1 VTGAAK
7 RIGREIALGFAAQ
20 GAGCLVHY
28 HRSVGPAQSVVA
40 ECQALGVRAEALAA
54 DLESPSDICSL
65 AEEAT
70 KRGVDILVHNAST
83 FSRLPFLE
91 SDAAA
96 HAETLDRDWAVHVRA
111 PYLLGRLLGEHM
123 VAKGFGRIVLFGD
136 WSSEAAVYRHYA
148 PYIVSKAA
156 VPALAKTL
164 ALELGSRSAGV
175 TVNAI
180 LPGPIVP
187 PEGHDPATVEMVAR
201 QTVLGSWVGASDVV
215 RAVLFL
221 VGSDKVT
228 GTVVR
233 VDGGR
238 AIKAL

>member
-1 VTGAAK
+1 MVFVDV
-7 RIGREIALGFAAQ
+7 ALLA
-20 GAGCLVHY
+20 LV
-28 HRSVGPAQSVVA
+28 
-40 ECQALGVRAEALAA
+40 
-54 DLESPSDICSL
+54 
-65 AEEAT
+65 
-70 KRGVDILVHNAST
+70 
-83 FSRLPFLE
+83 
-91 SDAAA
+91 
-96 HAETLDRDWAVHVRA
+96 
-111 PYLLGRLLGEHM
+111 LGRLLGEHM

-187 PEGHDPATVEMVAR
+187 PEGHDLANVEMVAR